1 MLWKPGLSQARFG
14 PISILKFPVERLR
27 EVVMSDAGPS
37 LAQLWEG
44 EISLRALAREK
55 GQLTTWPN
63 PRCIGTPSTG
73 AMACNIR
80 ALEILGEWWAS
91 KHELPVAIPID
102 TVREEAW
109 SFRKRG
115 WDVLYRQKLP

>member
-55 GQLTTWPN
+55 GQLTT
-63 PRCIGTPSTG
+63 
-73 AMACNIR
+73 
-80 ALEILGEWWAS
+80 
-91 KHELPVAIPID
+91 
-102 TVREEAW
+102 
-109 SFRKRG
+109 
-115 WDVLYRQKLP
+115 